1 MIDWDEGR
9 ELRRV
14 PWTEDEDDIIRELSH
29 RGAVAIADEIWDR
42 LGIER
47 TPHSVECRAS
57 KLHRSLRRLAQCPM
71 CGAIGVHLNRQTGL
85 CRGCNESYRLEEER
99 VYHEQLEL
107 ERREAEEGPDVER
120 VMKEREALR
129 QRNARL
135 RRKYHLKDKR
145 TRKRNK

>member
-1 MIDWDEGR
+1 MIDWNESR
-9 ELRRV
+9 ELVRV

-29 RGAVAIADEIWDR
+29 KGAVTIADEIWDR

-57 KLHRSLRRLAQCPM
+57 KLHRSLRKLEQCPM

-85 CRGCNESYRLEEER
+85 CRGYNESYRPEEER
-99 VYHEQLEL
+99 AHHEQLEL
-107 ERREAEEGPDVER
+107 ERWEAEEGPDVER

-129 QRNARL
+129 QKNARL
-135 RRKYHLKDKR
+135 RRKYHLKDAR
-145 TRKRNK
+145 TRKRSN

>member
-29 RGAVAIADEIWDR
+29 KGALAIADEIWDR

-57 KLHRSLRRLAQCPM
+57 KLHRSLRKMEQCPM

-107 ERREAEEGPDVER
+107 ERWEAEEGPDVER
-120 VMKEREALR
+120 VRKEREALR
-129 QRNARL
+129 QKNARM

-145 TRKRNK
+145 QRKHER

>member
-1 MIDWDEGR
+1 MHDWLSR
-9 ELRRV
+9 ETRTKV
-14 PWTEDEDDIIRELSH
+14 HASDRERYHSRAPLG
-29 RGAVAIADEIWDR
+29 GAVTIVDGNWGR
-42 LGIER
+42 LDIER
-47 TPHSVECRAS
+47 TLHSVECRAS

-107 ERREAEEGPDVER
+107 ERWEAEEGPDIER

-145 TRKRNK
+145 SRRRE

>member
-1 MIDWDEGR
+1 MINWDDER
-9 ELRRV
+9 ELKRV

-29 RGAVAIADEIWDR
+29 KGAVAIADEIWDR

-107 ERREAEEGPDVER
+107 ERWEAEEGPDVER

-145 TRKRNK
+145 TRKRKG

>member
-1 MIDWDEGR
+1 MIDWEDER
-9 ELRRV
+9 ELVRV
-14 PWTEDEDDIIRELSH
+14 PWSEDEDDIIRELSH

-57 KLHRSLRRLAQCPM
+57 KLHRSLRRLEQCPM
-71 CGAIGVHLNRQTGL
+71 CGTIGVHLNRQTGL

-107 ERREAEEGPDVER
+107 ERWEAEEGPDVER
-120 VMKEREALR
+120 VMREREALR

-145 TRKRNK
+145 TRRRGK

>member
-1 MIDWDEGR
+1 MIDWDEER

-29 RGAVAIADEIWDR
+29 KGAVAIADEIWDR

-57 KLHRSLRRLAQCPM
+57 KIHRSLRRLAQCPM

-99 VYHEQLEL
+99 AYHEQLEL
-107 ERREAEEGPDVER
+107 ERWEAEEGPDVER

-145 TRKRNK
+145 TRKRGK